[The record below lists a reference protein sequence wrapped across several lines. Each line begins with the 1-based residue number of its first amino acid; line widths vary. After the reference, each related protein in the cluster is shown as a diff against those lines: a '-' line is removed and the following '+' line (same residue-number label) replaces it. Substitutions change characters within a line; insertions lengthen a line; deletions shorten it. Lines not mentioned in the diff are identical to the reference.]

1 MLLMACLTLKEL
13 PKQPYR
19 SRFYRDNAFGRLT
32 GKPMN
37 IILQKNANTSAIVN
51 NFLAGLDSI
60 NNTGPQIDST
70 SHFEVRFSKGK
81 NPMNESPKDLQCK
94 KEQSITRTQLQ
105 PPESSQSHQAPEYY
119 TVKEGENNGSS
130 SSKKQTALRIE
141 QAAIVSDKANA
152 GTDGDGVHIS
162 DANEDG
168 KDFDEPEGSL
178 LIDVETLVLEADAF
192 PAEKFGTTYD
202 VETSIVNSTPYP
214 SKPSQSSKP
223 NMRLCF
229 NTSVTPIAVKSPNV
243 RAQQK
248 NIVSSTL
255 GVEEPKTLPSC
266 FGKKPTVLGLTQ
278 PPQVGPRVFTP
289 KCNDFEFELVEEESF
304 CFESWTSIPRKAL
317 SQKSI
322 EQRKK
327 SILNVKN
334 ITKKE
339 KHRKADGDHVAASD
353 VKQRESAKEHLPLHK
368 QSEDAKSC
376 QQNKQ
381 GSSRSSVVCTAKNNT
396 EKELQSEPSAASG
409 RSLTSKKRT
418 KLGYAKQGK
427 SGEKCV
433 EFQENRD
440 DCEAFQE
447 DSLLCL
453 VKKTNKMDPN
463 VLEQGALSC
472 KNSAEAGSSTN
483 LAKADE
489 SNRKMPSKRLC
500 SRFDTPSKQSLAKRP
515 ISDLYIKCVDL
526 ESIPLAQNTAD
537 NNDNDE
543 SAGFETYQPRKS
555 LYSGKNKEATIVN
568 ASLALSRLP
577 QKSKSKGSLNTSKT
591 LGVLSNF
598 FVNQQKGYPSENV
611 VPSTSGLEKQQ
622 EEAPLIPQAKFGIKS
637 ALTPLPHPK
646 QLTSVTSAPNT
657 EFVFESEEEENF
669 CFKSWITIPKKA
681 FVQKQDPVE
690 LEKECVM
697 GVDAK
702 TTKKKERKQK
712 AAKERTFTIQSKI
725 SDKNQLAQNEKN
737 KAKYENQSRKRPA
750 YPLKSAAE
758 KERKEVH
765 NESSFHSP
773 PRQKKLKSARP
784 RKKSIV
790 ESNRGEDQEKL
801 QEELHQEPHFYVK
814 ESKNKTEKA
823 ELLDY
828 SMRASNKFLESN
840 SIRLSSSHSKH
851 LLPSDKTK
859 LEGKKGRQRKKF
871 VAKSKRAKEQEEIK
885 ARFCVQENENGMEEF
900 RMSKQNAIPKNPSE
914 YGYSVKDCN
923 EKKSK
928 LPLFAKSGSENK
940 KRTKKKQKQNPTVN
954 KGMSK
959 KETQPM
965 KHGSSKKSL
974 PSYHE
979 PEENPTQDNAFN
991 VRLRSR
997 RLIRPPPKWW
1007 VVQHSDDD
1015 LQTELNT
1022 NYSPELKAN
1031 LQGRL
1036 ATLKF
1041 AKSQMKKKMVM
1052 KTSSSAQLETKEHS
1066 SEEHT
1071 SEKDVS
1077 EDVCYPDSP
1086 PGDHVRNISNKKQ
1099 GRKQKYTSASTKPKK
1114 RLFSEAEEEKAK
1126 PSDRHQRKKQKFL
1139 QKQEVHNIGV
1149 HDKNGMEQNE
1159 NSDELTDSAHVSP
1172 TSRQTKRLNSLSSK
1186 PTKQKPKGSLES
1198 FGTTCVVKITQK
1210 PAHESPEMIKVS
1222 SGSPNR
1228 ALMSP
1233 RKSNSGLA
1241 NQPCMSAQVSTPT
1254 PHGVVMSTGRYQNK
1268 TIPSQ
1273 QTLDE
1278 NEEGDEC
1285 TTSVKRKG
1293 TLKQG
1298 QLCSDLPVF
1307 NKSGP
1312 GPTVNYQESSDVGDS
1327 GHSGHIEHEV
1337 DNYEKQPSE
1346 GEEGLKSTRVWSE
1359 KECSEIFMDCVKT
1372 SEMCNF
1378 FYPLRTEYDDNRS
1391 IAICKSLNMKTFSCG
1406 KLVLG
1411 PYKEKGCQM
1420 VYKDTMIFH
1429 ILKGDLVI
1437 TIYRT
1442 TYHLKD
1448 GDYFFVPS
1456 GNTYNVTNLQDTEA
1470 VLLFTQLKG
1479 AAVM

>member
-1 MLLMACLTLKEL
+1 MNEQAALPRLEL

-37 IILQKNANTSAIVN
+37 IVLQKNANPSSIVN

-60 NNTGPQIDST
+60 NNTGPQLDST
-70 SHFEVRFSKGK
+70 SHFEVQFSEGK
-81 NPMNESPKDLQCK
+81 NPMNEPPKDLQYK
-94 KEQSITRTQLQ
+94 KSIIRTQLQ

-130 SSKKQTALRIE
+130 SSKKQTALRVE
-141 QAAIVSDKANA
+141 PVAIVSDKANA
-152 GTDGDGVHIS
+152 GDNGDGVFIS
-162 DANEDG
+162 DANQDG
-168 KDFDEPEGSL
+168 KDFDEPERSL
-178 LIDVETLVLEADAF
+178 LIDVEALVLEADAS
-192 PAEKFGTTYD
+192 PEKFGTTYD
-202 VETSIVNSTPYP
+202 VETSVVNSTPYP
-214 SKPSQSSKP
+214 SKPSQNSKP

-229 NTSVTPIAVKSPNV
+229 NTSVTPIAVKSPNI

-248 NIVSSTL
+248 IVSNAL
-255 GVEEPKTLPSC
+255 GVEEPKTLSSC
-266 FGKKPTVLGLTQ
+266 FRKKPTVLGLTQ
-278 PPQVGPRVFTP
+278 PPQVEPLVLTP
-289 KCNDFEFELVEEESF
+289 KCNDFEFELVEEGSF
-304 CFESWTSIPRKAL
+304 CFESWTSRPRKAL
-317 SQKSI
+317 SQKPI
-322 EQRKK
+322 AQEKK
-327 SILNVKN
+327 SILDVKN

-339 KHRKADGDHVAASD
+339 KHQKADGNQVAASD
-353 VKQRESAKEHLPLHK
+353 VKQREPANEHLPLK

-381 GSSRSSVVCTAKNNT
+381 GSSKSSVCTAKNNT
-396 EKELQSEPSAASG
+396 ERELQNEPSAAS
-409 RSLTSKKRT
+409 RWSLTSKKRT
-418 KLGYAKQGK
+418 ELGYAKQRK
-427 SGEKCV
+427 SREVCV
-433 EFQENRD
+433 KSQENRD

-453 VKKTNKMDPN
+453 VKKTNKMDSN
-463 VLEQGALSC
+463 ALEQGALSC

-489 SNRKMPSKRLC
+489 NNRKMPSKRLC
-500 SRFDTPSKQSLAKRP
+500 SRIDTPSKQSLAKRP
-515 ISDLYIKCVDL
+515 ISDPYTKCVDL
-526 ESIPLAQNTAD
+526 ESMPLAQTTAD
-537 NNDNDE
+537 NNDIDE
-543 SAGFETYQPRKS
+543 SAGFETYQLRKS
-555 LYSGKNKEATIVN
+555 VYSGKNKETTIVN
-568 ASLALSRLP
+568 GSPALSKLP
-577 QKSKSKGSLNTSKT
+577 QKIKSKSLNTSKT
-591 LGVLSNF
+591 PGVLSNF
-598 FVNQQKGYPSENV
+598 FVSQQKGYPSENFVPSENV

-622 EEAPLIPQAKFGIKS
+622 KEAPLIPQARFGIKS
-637 ALTPLPHPK
+637 ALSALPHP
-646 QLTSVTSAPNT
+646 VTQFTPVTPAPNT

-690 LEKECVM
+690 LEKERI
-697 GVDAK
+697 VDAK
-702 TTKKKERKQK
+702 TTKNKERKQK
-712 AAKERTFTIQSKI
+712 ATKEKTFTIQSKI
-725 SDKNQLAQNEKN
+725 SDKNQLAQNIKN

-750 YPLKSAAE
+750 YPLKSTTE
-758 KERKEVH
+758 KEQKEVH

-790 ESNRGEDQEKL
+790 ESDRDKNQKKL
-801 QEELHQEPHFYVK
+801 QEELHQEPHFYVTG
-814 ESKNKTEKA
+814 SKNRTEKA
-823 ELLDY
+823 ELFDQSTSAY
-828 SMRASNKFLESN
+828 NKFLESN
-840 SIRLSSSHSKH
+840 SINLASSHSKH

-885 ARFCVQENENGMEEF
+885 ARFCVQENENGMEESG
-900 RMSKQNAIPKNPSE
+900 MSKQNTIPKNPSE
-914 YGYSVKDCN
+914 YGYSVKDYN

-928 LPLFAKSGSENK
+928 LPLFAKSGSESK
-940 KRTKKKQKQNPTVN
+940 KRTKKKQKQNRTVN
-954 KGMSK
+954 KEMAK
-959 KETQPM
+959 KGTQPM

-991 VRLRSR
+991 VHLRSR
-997 RLIRPPPKWW
+997 RLIRPPSKWW
-1007 VVQHSDDD
+1007 VVQHSDND

-1022 NYSPELKAN
+1022 NYSPEREAN
-1031 LQGRL
+1031 LQGRS

-1052 KTSSSAQLETKEHS
+1052 KTPSFAQLDTEEHI
-1066 SEEHT
+1066 SEEYT

-1077 EDVCYPDSP
+1077 EDVYYPDSP
-1086 PGDHVRNISNKKQ
+1086 PGDHVHNISNKKQ

-1126 PSDRHQRKKQKFL
+1126 SSDRHQRKKQKFL
-1139 QKQEVHNIGV
+1139 QKQKVHDINV
-1149 HDKNGMEQNE
+1149 HDKTGMEQNE

-1172 TSRQTKRLNSLSSK
+1172 TSRETKHLTSLSSK
-1186 PTKQKPKGSLES
+1186 PTKQKPFQKSLES
-1198 FGTTCVVKITQK
+1198 FSTTSVVKIPQK
-1210 PAHESPEMIKVS
+1210 PAHESPETISVS
-1222 SGSPNR
+1222 SG
-1228 ALMSP
+1228 AIMSP
-1233 RKSNSGLA
+1233 RKSNTRLA
-1241 NQPCMSAQVSTPT
+1241 NQPCMSPQVSSFT
-1254 PHGVVMSTGRYQNK
+1254 PHGVAVSTGRYQNK

-1273 QTLDE
+1273 KTLDE

-1285 TTSVKRKG
+1285 TTPLKGKR
-1293 TLKQG
+1293 TLERG
-1298 QLCSDLPVF
+1298 QLCSELPVF

-1312 GPTVNYQESSDVGDS
+1312 GPTVNYQESSDAGES
-1327 GHSGHIEHEV
+1327 RHIEHEV
-1337 DNYEKQPSE
+1337 DNNEKKPPE
-1346 GEEGLKSTRVWSE
+1346 GEGSLKSTRVWSE
-1359 KECSEIFMDCVKT
+1359 KESSEIFMDCVKT

-1391 IAICKSLNMKTFSCG
+1391 IAICKSLNMKAFSCG

-1420 VYKDTMIFH
+1420 VYKDTMVFH
-1429 ILKGDLVI
+1429 ILKGDLRI

-1442 TYHLKD
+1442 TYYLKE

-1479 AAVM
+1479 ATMM